1 MPHHHCN
8 RPKSVH
14 HPHSSIDDDEWSS
27 KNLTMYATFLK
38 SICQS
43 AVHLQSQCKQSWFL
57 SKYLSATH
65 NNKAHLRKYIST
77 TSSLLSTIQSSS
89 QFIRQYDSFE
99 TKSRVVSNNQPRY
112 FDMTTK
118 LGWINSSKFIIV
130 LTHLTTIKWSRAVY
144 QFRQRHNTA
153 TVVLEEL
160 VYLSAV
166 WSECSV
172 EWGGAL
178 RWRW

>member
-43 AVHLQSQCKQSWFL
+43 AFHLQSQCTQSFL

-77 TSSLLSTIQSSS
+77 TSSLLLTIQ
-89 QFIRQYDSFE
+89 
-99 TKSRVVSNNQPRY
+99 V
-112 FDMTTK
+112 
-118 LGWINSSKFIIV
+118 INSKYSPSGIQQSAKIF
-130 LTHLTTIKWSRAVY
+130 RYDDQARMN
-144 QFRQRHNTA
+144 QFFQIHNSSYPPHHNKMKQSSLPVSTVTQHGNGSIGGIGLSISGMIGMQR
-153 TVVLEEL
+153 
-160 VYLSAV
+160 
-166 WSECSV
+166 
-172 EWGGAL
+172 
-178 RWRW
+178 